1 MIHLADLISATGA
14 RPQTRNIAERFS
26 GFRTDANEAS
36 PGHLYVA
43 LDDEGHRLVE
53 RALQSGAS
61 AALCETWSGSPRAP
75 VLTVPDSNA
84 AIRKYAEF
92 AIRDFGTKI
101 VAVGGGGGRDAP
113 LITLLSE
120 ILSTRFG
127 VFRPA
132 NPVQDSSDLWL
143 SIGGLHPGY
152 DVALIDL
159 SECPPEVVQD
169 FANAASPKAV
179 LLLPTVKS
187 GAGDRESP
195 SYVDPIHKILAGAV
209 EHGGHVVVSA
219 AERATLASGDRNG
232 RNLITFG
239 IDTDSRV
246 TATDIRQSDD
256 STEFV
261 LSVDGRRSAAR
272 LKAQVS
278 PIPDPAI
285 AAAAVAAA
293 FGIDVADI
301 AEAISATLP
310 ASETTTDG
318 SAPAMPA
325 AGMETVNAD
334 GSVWIR
340 VDLRAVESNVLRIRE
355 IIGRDVRL
363 FAVIKADGYGHGAQ
377 RIAAAALRGGASGLA
392 VSRLS
397 EVRHIR
403 SVGITAPILV
413 LGHTP
418 PADARWAVSAGCEP
432 TVFDRRGVVS
442 LQQAAASMGKRLPV
456 HLKIDTGMGR
466 LGAMPE
472 DAPGLAELIAGSDS
486 LDLAGVMTHLG
497 RAGESDK
504 THSRTQLAVF
514 DRALAEIRSM
524 GIDPGIV
531 HAANTAAAMHI
542 PESRYDMVRCG
553 IAIYGLEPSLESPLP
568 GGFSPAVTMSARV
581 AQVKKLPAGTYVS
594 YGSAGKLERDSIIA
608 VVGAGYGDGFRR
620 GPNDWGPV
628 LVRGRKA
635 RVVGNVCMEMFMIDV
650 TDIAGVKQGDEVVL
664 IGTQGGETLS
674 AYEAAHRVGTISYE
688 IITQMLPR
696 LRDDWR
702 S

>member
-14 RPQTRNIAERFS
+14 RPQTRNIPERFF
-26 GFRTDANEAS
+26 GFCTDAHSAA
-36 PGHLYVA
+36 PGDLYVA
-43 LDDEGHRLVE
+43 LDGKGHRRIEQAL
-53 RALQSGAS
+53 RAGAS
-61 AALCETWSGSPRAP
+61 AALCQTWSGSSQAP

-92 AIRDFGTKI
+92 AIRNFGTKI
-101 VAVGGGGGRDAP
+101 VAIGGGERDAS
-113 LITLLSE
+113 LIALLSQ
-120 ILSTRFG
+120 ILSTRFD
-127 VFRPA
+127 VFHPA
-132 NPVQDSSDLWL
+132 RTVKDSSALWL
-143 SIGGLHPGY
+143 SIGGLHPGH
-152 DVALIDL
+152 DLALIDL
-159 SECPPEVVQD
+159 SECPPEVVGD

-179 LLLPTVKS
+179 LLLPTVK
-187 GAGDRESP
+187 GGGGDGESP
-195 SYVDPIHKILAGAV
+195 HYADLTSKTLAESV
-209 EHGGHVVVSA
+209 ESGGHVVVSVTESA
-219 AERATLASGDRNG
+219 ILTSEDRK
-232 RNLITFG
+232 RRDLITFG

-246 TATDIRQSDD
+246 TATDIRQSGG
-256 STEFV
+256 SIEFT
-261 LSVDGRRSAAR
+261 LSVDGSRAPIR
-272 LKAQVS
+272 LPAQVS
-278 PIPDPAI
+278 LRPETAL

-293 FGIDVADI
+293 FEIDVANI
-301 AEAISATLP
+301 AQAISATLP
-310 ASETTTDG
+310 ASETATAG
-318 SAPAMPA
+318 NASAR
-325 AGMETVNAD
+325 METVNAD
-334 GSVWIR
+334 GSVWIKI
-340 VDLRAVESNVLRIRE
+340 DLRAVESNVRRIRE
-355 IIGRDVRL
+355 IIGHDVRL

-397 EVRHIR
+397 EAPHIR
-403 SVGITAPILV
+403 SAGITAPILV

-418 PADARWAVSAGCEP
+418 PADARWAVSAGCQP

-442 LQQAAASMGKRLPV
+442 LRQAASSMGKRLPV

-472 DAPGLAELIAGSDS
+472 DAPGLARLIASSDS
-486 LDLAGVMTHLG
+486 LKLAGVMTHLG
-497 RAGESDK
+497 RAGGSDK
-504 THSRTQLAVF
+504 THSRAQLAVF
-514 DRALAEIRSM
+514 DRALAEIRSL
-524 GIDPGIV
+524 GIDPGVV

-553 IAIYGLEPSLESPLP
+553 IAIYGLDPSLESPLP

-620 GPNDWGPV
+620 GPNAWGPV

-635 RVVGNVCMEMFMIDV
+635 SVVGNVCMEMFMIDV
-650 TDIAGVKQGDEVVL
+650 TDIPGVKQGDEVVL

-696 LRDDWR
+696 LRDDWQ
-702 S
+702 SWH